1 MTRAEPGYL
10 LGTIR
15 GKTAF
20 FPKRPLV
27 PTFLLRATV
36 RLPPRACPMPLIT
49 AEKDNHPMKRT
60 LVPTAFALSLIGL
73 MMAGTPASAQEA
85 VVAASDAEA
94 LFTSPDPKLNANKQV
109 VYGIIR
115 DLLEANHWDKAD
127 QYLTERYLQHN
138 PNAASGSAG
147 VVQYFTEILNAKPS
161 PIPEKIKTPVAFVT
175 AEGDLVTV
183 GYVREI
189 KDEKDPAKTYT
200 TTWYDTWR
208 IKDGK
213 ADEHWDPATKP

>member
-1 MTRAEPGYL
+1 MKQTLAPAALALFL
-10 LGTIR
+10 LG
-15 GKTAF
+15 
-20 FPKRPLV
+20 P
-27 PTFLLRATV
+27 
-36 RLPPRACPMPLIT
+36 
-49 AEKDNHPMKRT
+49 
-60 LVPTAFALSLIGL
+60 
-73 MMAGTPASAQEA
+73 MMAATPAVAQEA
-85 VVAASDAEA
+85 VVAAPDAEA

-115 DLLEANHWDKAD
+115 DLLEANHWDRAD
-127 QYLTERYLQHN
+127 RYLTERYLQHN
-138 PNAASGSAG
+138 PNAASGRAG
-147 VVQYFTEILNAKPS
+147 VVQYFTQVLNTKPS